1 MTETRFLWPPKAL
14 LPLKGKLDARKGP
27 AVACA
32 YVDKT
37 RQRLAILT
45 TQETMAAE
53 KALQKIRQD
62 ASARLAERNRTLERL
77 AALTSVREEDSTAAI
92 RANRRD
98 TEERDCLRA
107 MLVSCEEAIL
117 EANETLTNT
126 QALLGERLV
135 HLEALIQER
144 ISLYVMGVRSSREL
158 KAFVCPQPEALP
170 ALDACSAG
178 HQTLDSEL
186 HRVAE
191 ELMLRKEA
199 A

>member
-1 MTETRFLWPPKAL
+1 MTETRFLWPTKAL

-45 TQETMAAE
+45 TQETMAVE

-62 ASARLAERNRTLERL
+62 ASARLAERDRTLERL
-77 AALTSVREEDSTAAI
+77 AAI

-107 MLVSCEEAIL
+107 VLVSCEEAIL
-117 EANETLTNT
+117 AANETLTNT

-144 ISLYVMGVRSSREL
+144 ISLYVMGVHSSREL